1 MSEIILKNIYK
12 NIKNIAVIGISPK
25 EDRPSNKVSLELQ
38 KRAYKIIPI
47 NPNYEEVLG
56 EKAYKDIADTD
67 EKIDI
72 AVLFV
77 NSNRALEEVKKA
89 IDKKVSYIW
98 LQEGVISEEAKR
110 LSEEVGIPFMMD
122 RCIYK
127 TLKKIEEEN

>member
-1 MSEIILKNIYK
+1 M
-12 NIKNIAVIGISPK
+12 
-25 EDRPSNKVSLELQ
+25 
-38 KRAYKIIPI
+38 
-47 NPNYEEVLG
+47 
-56 EKAYKDIADTD
+56 
-67 EKIDI
+67 
-72 AVLFV
+72 
-77 NSNRALEEVKKA
+77 KKA